1 MFSPCQA
8 HPAHPA
14 ATVSTQRT
22 IPIGEIE
29 RAASLPGVTVM
40 NLGSA
45 TKDPNLQEPCF
56 SDIAHV
62 TFERGSA
69 RRARM

>member
-1 MFSPCQA
+1 MAENGLGQTHTPFDDE
-8 HPAHPA
+8 A

-45 TKDPNLQEPCF
+45 TKVAAGC
-56 SDIAHV
+56 A
-62 TFERGSA
+62 G
-69 RRARM
+69 